1 MLKILIGIG
10 LGFLLFTIPEAS
22 EITGYLV
29 TEEGWRHASMSNT
42 RNIF

>member
-1 MLKILIGIG
+1 MLKILIGMG

-22 EITGYLV
+22 EITGCLV
-29 TEEGWRHASMSNT
+29 TEEEWHRASMSNT